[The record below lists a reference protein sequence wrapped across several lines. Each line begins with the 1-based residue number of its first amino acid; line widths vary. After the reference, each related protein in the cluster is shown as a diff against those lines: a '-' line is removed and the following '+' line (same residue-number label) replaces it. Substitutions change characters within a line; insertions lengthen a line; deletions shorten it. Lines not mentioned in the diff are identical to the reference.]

1 MEKGNV
7 LKKALAVAGAVLV
20 LLPIACTVATSIAG
34 SISAG
39 RFLFD
44 YLMPAELFFLVF
56 AGALLLLGASLWTR
70 LFRPHI
76 VAGVC
81 CAVVLFFGMQLMA
94 EATGLASGETAPGG
108 WAWYAVLAALVLYIA
123 AVVEMGIVGIVL
135 SKRLFAAKQAE

>member
-7 LKKALAVAGAVLV
+7 LKKALAVIGAVLV

-39 RFLFD
+39 RFLLD
-44 YLMPAELFFLVF
+44 YLMPAELFFLVL
-56 AGALLLLGASLWTR
+56 AGALLLLIASLWAR
-70 LFRPHI
+70 LLRPHVI
-76 VAGVC
+76 AGAC

-108 WAWYAVLAALVLYIA
+108 WAWYVVLAALALYIA
-123 AVVEMGIVGIVL
+123 AVVELGIAGIVL
-135 SKRLFAAKQAE
+135 SKRLFAAKRAE